1 MNFTKHLNKNQ
12 ISIYLSLDNIS
23 VQLEPDLPSFYP
35 SSVILPLILH
45 LEHLGLLVNPDGSI
59 TITRPMTSSST
70 PPVTSHPLNGGYA
83 LPKMENHPKPPPRP
97 SISSKTASTQT
108 SKSNHSSDALIEL
121 QVTCN
126 SSPAISYIS

>member
-1 MNFTKHLNKNQ
+1 MVN
-12 ISIYLSLDNIS
+12 SAIS

-45 LEHLGLLVNPDGSI
+45 LEHLGLLVNTDGSI

-97 SISSKTASTQT
+97 SISSKTSINKLVFDEGRKHQIYFRTLG
-108 SKSNHSSDALIEL
+108 NIIMLVPPL
-121 QVTCN
+121 
-126 SSPAISYIS
+126 AISQKDLNFLIDFQ

>member
-1 MNFTKHLNKNQ
+1 
-12 ISIYLSLDNIS
+12 
-23 VQLEPDLPSFYP
+23 
-35 SSVILPLILH
+35 
-45 LEHLGLLVNPDGSI
+45 
-59 TITRPMTSSST
+59 MTSSST

-121 QVTCN
+121 QVSFWKFLRNKRTIKTCKN
-126 SSPAISYIS
+126 KLNTDIILILFTDSNR

>member
-1 MNFTKHLNKNQ
+1 
-12 ISIYLSLDNIS
+12 
-23 VQLEPDLPSFYP
+23 
-35 SSVILPLILH
+35 
-45 LEHLGLLVNPDGSI
+45 
-59 TITRPMTSSST
+59 MTSSSST

-121 QVTCN
+121 QVSLILHRVSERTK
-126 SSPAISYIS
+126 SRGYSTHT